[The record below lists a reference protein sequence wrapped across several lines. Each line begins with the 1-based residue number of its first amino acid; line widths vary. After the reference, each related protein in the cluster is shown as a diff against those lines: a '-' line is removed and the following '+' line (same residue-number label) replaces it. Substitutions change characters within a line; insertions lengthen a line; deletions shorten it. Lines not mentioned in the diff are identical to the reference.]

1 MIHEGKRKD
10 KLDFIKIK
18 KTLLLCERQF
28 KKMKTGYRLCK
39 NICKLHIQQIKCIQ
53 NIRRTLKTQQSKNN
67 TFKNRS
73 EDLNKHMQKEIQ

>member
-1 MIHEGKRKD
+1 MKEKEKTSQTLS
-10 KLDFIKIK
+10 KL
-18 KTLLLCERQF
+18 KTKLLLYERQF

-53 NIRRTLKTQQSKNN
+53 NIRRTLKSQQSKTN

-73 EDLNKHMQKEIQ
+73 QDLNKHMQKEIQ